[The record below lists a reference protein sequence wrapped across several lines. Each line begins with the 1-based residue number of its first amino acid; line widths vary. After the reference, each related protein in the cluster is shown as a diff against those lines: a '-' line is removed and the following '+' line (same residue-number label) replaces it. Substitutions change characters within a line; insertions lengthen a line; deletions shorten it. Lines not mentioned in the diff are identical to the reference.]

1 LLGLGFGFA
10 VVPNATLRSQF
21 ISMTQILPAPS
32 CLALVAAQSAY
43 ADIRSEGWRCELLD
57 YLRSNLLLV
66 ESFAEKR
73 FAPYG
78 LVLRQ
83 NTEATYLAWFDA
95 RDVIVPVS
103 CSFIAKFVFVQVYF
117 IVGISFQAGTSPGR
131 DGKFSP
137 YRFFVQAGVALSDGE
152 PFGGLGFVRLNF
164 ACPRTV
170 LLQGF

>member
-1 LLGLGFGFA
+1 
-10 VVPNATLRSQF
+10 
-21 ISMTQILPAPS
+21 
-32 CLALVAAQSAY
+32 
-43 ADIRSEGWRCELLD
+43 
-57 YLRSNLLLV
+57 
-66 ESFAEKR
+66 
-73 FAPYG
+73 
-78 LVLRQ
+78 LRQ

-131 DGKFSP
+131 DGMPFNRLRRLAVSLLCLGKFSP